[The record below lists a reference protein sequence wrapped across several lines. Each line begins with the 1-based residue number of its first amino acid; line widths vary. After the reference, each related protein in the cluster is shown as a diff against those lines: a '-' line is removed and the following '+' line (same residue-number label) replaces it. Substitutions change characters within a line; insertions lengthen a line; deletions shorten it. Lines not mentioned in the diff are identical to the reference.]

1 MAQQEYVLDAELVG
15 FEDVRRV
22 IAVRGDLT
30 LVDLHYALQS
40 AFGWDD
46 DHLYAFWL
54 GGQFWTNA
62 DEHFTHPCA
71 GDEPVDPSERS
82 AAIRLDSLA
91 LAEGLCL
98 AYVFDFEDEWR
109 VRLHVRAVIADEG
122 LPSPRL
128 VHAAGTAPLQYAPTA
143 A

>member
-1 MAQQEYVLDAELVG
+1 MAQQEYVLETELVG
-15 FEDVRRV
+15 FQDVSRV

-46 DHLYAFWL
+46 DHLYAFWR

-62 DEHFTHPCA
+62 DKHFIHPCGA
-71 GDEPVDPSERS
+71 DEPVDPAEGS
-82 AAIRLDSLA
+82 AAIRLDSLD
-91 LAEGLCL
+91 LSEGRSLC
-98 AYVFDFEDEWR
+98 YVFDFEDEWR
-109 VRLHVRAVIADEG
+109 VRLNVQAVIADEG